1 MAIMQSLKNAIED
14 IVVVEVIAQL
24 SHLPETVQNKIDI
37 SEVSA
42 YALNRLPPLYA
53 TTSRGWTQQRQRAE
67 TQLKPEIVRAVEQ
80 AFVNVRIDR
89 PQATMLDVAIIDSP
103 ADALA
108 RLRTIFALPQ
118 LQWQEVPQV
127 ILEKLFLPENPPTSS
142 DQTTIAVPPAYYRQG
157 ASIKNHKLHWNPDN
171 SPFESYMVA
180 ATCTFTNVLET
191 LVWEETKRQTRRMTN
206 LLSREVT
213 IADAAAYTLNRL
225 PPMYATTQEGL
236 ERQRHK
242 ALSEMGNIIGSTVI
256 EALMTLSRLPR
267 RIDEPIPLLKFEEA
281 QEEAL
286 KQVRSIAQRNDI
298 TWRNITKLLEDAWE
312 ASKAGN
318 FQWRLQWQTLGKLYD
333 DMGFGTGDAE
343 FNLLRDPMGDIL
355 LVQVNNKRT
364 LSTMTDNPKILAEK
378 ALKYFPNLD
387 CIELWSP
394 LVEQTLNYTKAEM
407 IMDGVIPL

>member
-1 MAIMQSLKNAIED
+1 
-14 IVVVEVIAQL
+14 
-24 SHLPETVQNKIDI
+24 
-37 SEVSA
+37 
-42 YALNRLPPLYA
+42 
-53 TTSRGWTQQRQRAE
+53 
-67 TQLKPEIVRAVEQ
+67 
-80 AFVNVRIDR
+80 
-89 PQATMLDVAIIDSP
+89 
-103 ADALA
+103 
-108 RLRTIFALPQ
+108 
-118 LQWQEVPQV
+118 
-127 ILEKLFLPENPPTSS
+127 
-142 DQTTIAVPPAYYRQG
+142 
-157 ASIKNHKLHWNPDN
+157 
-171 SPFESYMVA
+171 MVA

-206 LLSREVT
+206 PTVAGSYHRRCR
-213 IADAAAYTLNRL
+213 RL
-225 PPMYATTQEGL
+225 YPSIVCRPCMPPPKRGL

-286 KQVRSIAQRNDI
+286 KQVRSVAQRNDI

-378 ALKYFPNLD
+378 HLNT
-387 CIELWSP
+387 SP
-394 LVEQTLNYTKAEM
+394 T
-407 IMDGVIPL
+407 